1 MFGNIISYHVGNC
14 TGTETAMSQYI
25 SYRMIPDRHSKSS
38 KISDTRPAF
47 FRSWTVLLG
56 RLALSVG
63 LFASCERFALE
74 LGPSDLDFARLDSPR
89 DGLDVVFGSRNGVI
103 CKVSGERMGFVASID
118 FSYDFHVFS
127 KLFFDRLIS
136 QFSIMSSIACA
147 FDRKRLRWLK
157 PGETLAG
164 ATKIKVRR

>member
-1 MFGNIISYHVGNC
+1 
-14 TGTETAMSQYI
+14 
-25 SYRMIPDRHSKSS
+25 MIPDRGS
-38 KISDTRPAF
+38 KIGAPGLLFSILD
-47 FRSWTVLLG
+47 RSSRSSGALG
-56 RLALSVG
+56 RPFCVLRAFCARTWPVRPRFCSPGLS
-63 LFASCERFALE
+63 
-74 LGPSDLDFARLDSPR
+74 P
-89 DGLDVVFGSRNGVI
+89 DGLDVDFGSRNGVI
-103 CKVSGERMGFVASID
+103 CKVSGERTGFVASID

-157 PGETLAG
+157 PRKTLAG

>member
-1 MFGNIISYHVGNC
+1 MYLIMYFYGG
-14 TGTETAMSQYI
+14 A
-25 SYRMIPDRHSKSS
+25 
-38 KISDTRPAF
+38 TRPPRILSNNFRPGQRAQQDFGHPACF
-47 FRSWTVLLG
+47 FRSWTVLLA

-74 LGPSDLDFARLDSPR
+74 LGLSDLDFARLDSPR
-89 DGLDVVFGSRNGVI
+89 DGLDVVFGSRNGLI
-103 CKVSGERMGFVASID
+103 CKVSGERTGFVASID

-157 PGETLAG
+157 PRKTLAG

>member
-1 MFGNIISYHVGNC
+1 MIILSND
-14 TGTETAMSQYI
+14 S
-25 SYRMIPDRHSKSS
+25 
-38 KISDTRPAF
+38 RPAQRDF
-47 FRSWTVLLG
+47 GAPACFCVLRPCFCAL
-56 RLALSVG
+56 LLLSVG
-63 LFASCERFALE
+63 LVASLERFVLE

-103 CKVSGERMGFVASID
+103 CKVSGERTGFVASID

-157 PGETLAG
+157 PRKTLAG

>member
-1 MFGNIISYHVGNC
+1 
-14 TGTETAMSQYI
+14 
-25 SYRMIPDRHSKSS
+25 MIPDLHSW
-38 KISDTRPAF
+38 ISGVPACF
-47 FRSWTVLLG
+47 FRSWTALLA

-63 LFASCERFALE
+63 LVASCERFALE
-74 LGPSDLDFARLDSPR
+74 LGLSDLDFARLGSPR

-103 CKVSGERMGFVASID
+103 CKVSGEHTGFVASID

-147 FDRKRLRWLK
+147 FDRKRSCWPK
-157 PGETLAG
+157 PRKTLAG
-164 ATKIKVRR
+164 RQKSRFGANWALDPQP